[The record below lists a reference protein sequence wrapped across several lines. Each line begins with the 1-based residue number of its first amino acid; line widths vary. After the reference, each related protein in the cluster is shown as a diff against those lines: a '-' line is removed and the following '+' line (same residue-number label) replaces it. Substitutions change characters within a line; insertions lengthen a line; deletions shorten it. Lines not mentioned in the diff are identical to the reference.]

1 MKCFPGL
8 TRFNFSVL
16 LGGKILSETNIQNR
30 WHKLDEKLLSSVV
43 YDHITAWLS
52 LFIFGALHLLEIQ
65 RQQKKLYYVLY
76 VDIRRKENKE
86 KTKNISQK

>member
-1 MKCFPGL
+1 MK
-8 TRFNFSVL
+8 NFLVL
-16 LGGKILSETNIQNR
+16 LSMTILR
-30 WHKLDEKLLSSVV
+30 LD
-43 YDHITAWLS
+43 S